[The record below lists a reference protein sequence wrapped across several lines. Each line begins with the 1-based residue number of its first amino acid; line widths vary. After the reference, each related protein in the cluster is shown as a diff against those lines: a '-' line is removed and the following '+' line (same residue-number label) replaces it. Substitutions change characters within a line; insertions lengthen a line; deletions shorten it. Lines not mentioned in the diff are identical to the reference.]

1 MVYMLFTSNVLK
13 GGHEVSHELTGI
25 LVDSDTEMLC
35 FRVVSFLYN
44 GVCANFRYN
53 IRD

>member
-13 GGHEVSHELTGI
+13 GRREVSHDLTGMS
-25 LVDSDTEMLC
+25 VDSDTEMLC
-35 FRVVSFLYN
+35 FIVVSFLYN
-44 GVCANFRYN
+44 CVCANFRYD